1 MASFAVGRFQPPTI
15 GHARM
20 IQEVINSR
28 GDAFIF
34 VSSATT
40 PKSSNPLTAA
50 QKIAALKKMFP
61 RGVTFVDTSGCDP
74 KCGGPVQANKYLRER
89 GYTNITLL
97 AGSDR
102 AEMFGPDAAM
112 WESGKKHDIPPP
124 KFKALTR
131 TEGTGATAMSGTKA
145 RKLARDGDFEGFA
158 NAVRVGSID
167 DAEIRKLYNAIRK
180 TKGGKTRRITRN
192 KASSKALYRRG
203 SRLRSVSSKTSRSSY
218 GFRDYSKGSSTL

>member
-15 GHARM
+15 GHALM
-20 IQEVINSR
+20 IQEVMKSR

-40 PKSSNPLTAA
+40 PKSTNPLTAA

-61 RGVTFVDTSGCDP
+61 SGVTFVDTSECDP
-74 KCGGPVQANKYLRER
+74 KCGGPVQANNYLREQ
-89 GYTNITLL
+89 GYTDITLL

-102 AEMFGPDAAM
+102 ADSFGPDAPM
-112 WESGKKHDIPPP
+112 WDSGKKHDIPPP

-145 RKLARDGDFEGFA
+145 RKLARDGDYEGFA

-167 DAEIRKLYNAIRK
+167 DVDIRKLYNAVRK
-180 TKGGKTRRITRN
+180 TKGGRTRRIKRS

-203 SRLRSVSSKTSRSSY
+203 LRSRIGSSRTNRSSY
-218 GFRDYSKGSSTL
+218 

>member
-15 GHARM
+15 GHALM
-20 IQEVINSR
+20 IQEVMKSP

-34 VSSATT
+34 VSSTTT

-61 RGVTFVDTSGCDP
+61 SGVTFVDTSECDP
-74 KCGGPVQANKYLRER
+74 KCGGPVQANNYLREQ
-89 GYTNITLL
+89 GYTDITLL

-102 AEMFGPDAAM
+102 ADSFGPDAPM

-145 RKLARDGDFEGFA
+145 RKLARDGDYEGFK

-167 DAEIRKLYNAIRK
+167 DADIRKLYNAVRK
-180 TKGGKTRRITRN
+180 TKGGRTKKN

-203 SRLRSVSSKTSRSSY
+203 SRLRSVSSRTNRSSY
-218 GFRDYSKGSSTL
+218 GFRDYSKGSNTL

>member
-15 GHARM
+15 GHALM
-20 IQEVINSR
+20 IQEVMKSG

-50 QKIAALKKMFP
+50 QKIAALNKMFP
-61 RGVTFVDTSGCDP
+61 KGVTFVDTSECDP
-74 KCGGPVQANKYLRER
+74 KCGGPVAANNYLRER
-89 GYTNITLL
+89 GYTDITLL

-102 AEMFGPDAAM
+102 AETFGPDAPM
-112 WESGKKHDIPPP
+112 WESVKVPPP

-145 RKLARDGDFEGFA
+145 RKLARDGDYEGFA

-167 DAEIRKLYNAIRK
+167 DAAIRKLYTAIRNS
-180 TKGGKTRRITRN
+180 KGGTRRN

-203 SRLRSVSSKTSRSSY
+203 SRLRSVSSRTNRSSY